1 VADGTCTGDR
11 KRIRFGIAKLASLRR
26 GQCGGMGPTDRKICF
41 QSDGNAGV
49 IGFEESQD
57 ETQNRHAAKNL
68 FRNLTK

>member
-49 IGFEESQD
+49 IGFEESQA
-57 ETQNRHAAKNL
+57 NVNASKNL